1 MRYQQWKKKDAGEVK
16 IKMGGLELEPG
27 ELFFLAPSLENGTN
41 LYSRRHTRTVPAA
54 PPNQGVL
61 QQKNGKRYDWR

>member
-1 MRYQQWKKKDAGEVK
+1 MAGEAITIK
-16 IKMGGLELEPG
+16 IGGRELGPG

-41 LYSRRHTRTVPAA
+41 SCSRRHTRTVAEA

-61 QQKNGKRYDWR
+61 QQKNGNRHDWR